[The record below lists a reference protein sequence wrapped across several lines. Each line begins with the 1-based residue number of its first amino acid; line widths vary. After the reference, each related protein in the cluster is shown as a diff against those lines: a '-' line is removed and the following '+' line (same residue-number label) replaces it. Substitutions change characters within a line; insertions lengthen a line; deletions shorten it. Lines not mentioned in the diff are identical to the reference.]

1 MAKVSDPDVLLVI
14 DAARALVA
22 RMDDVTSPPVQGTRV
37 RTALKHLRAT
47 LAALDGQKPGP

>member
-1 MAKVSDPDVLLVI
+1 MARVSDPDVLLVI

-37 RTALKHLRAT
+37 RTALRHLRSA
-47 LAALDGQKPGP
+47 LAALNGDDAP